1 MLFFAPLVLLTL
13 AARALPSFHDWPARM
28 RLAMAAA
35 LILIGTDHWLTPERY
50 LGMIPPWLPLH
61 LELVLLTGAAEVA
74 GAIGLLVPR
83 LRAVAGAALA
93 LYFVAVFP
101 ANVHN
106 ALSGQPVPGLPDSGW
121 YYWVRLAFQ
130 PLAVW
135 WALYCSERI
144 EWPLTR
150 TRRVAP

>member
-1 MLFFAPLVLLTL
+1 MLFFVLLVLLTL
-13 AARALPSFHDWPARM
+13 TARALPSPHGWPARM

-35 LILIGTDHWLTPERY
+35 LMLIGTDHWLTPERY
-50 LGMIPPWLPLH
+50 LAMIPPWIPFH
-61 LELVLLTGAAEVA
+61 VELVLLTGAAEVT

-83 LRAVAGAALA
+83 LRAGAGTALA

-101 ANVHN
+101 ANIHN
-106 ALSGQPVPGLPDSGW
+106 ALSGHPVPGLPDDAW
-121 YYWVRLAFQ
+121 YYWMRLAFQ

-144 EWPLTR
+144 EWPFTGSQ
-150 TRRVAP
+150 RVAT